1 MVLTFQ
7 GLRCLRLRHYDF
19 ICTCQITQSAH
30 LLLLYMIPKFRD
42 DFLPG
47 LLDILY
53 FMNLLD
59 YDVISNCRI
68 SISSVSDDAT
78 ADDAIW

>member
-1 MVLTFQ
+1 
-7 GLRCLRLRHYDF
+7 
-19 ICTCQITQSAH
+19 
-30 LLLLYMIPKFRD
+30 MIPKFRD